1 MEEQTKGG
9 KKEEERDR
17 KKKGKDKKRKAP
29 QKELHLKV
37 KKMLTKIN
45 IKKNHWK
52 YKFNNI
58 LKVHFF
64 TLF

>member
-1 MEEQTKGG
+1 MLLAVNWRE
-9 KKEEERDR
+9 KEEERDR

-45 IKKNHWK
+45 IKKNTG
-52 YKFNNI
+52 NI
-58 LKVHFF
+58 NSITF
-64 TLF
+64 